1 MAETYEKNDFAAST
15 QTFLF
20 CWGIPI
26 AAMVLASFLA
36 PPISILVWAGA
47 LFWAGAACAANAF
60 RCGRLHCYITGPLF
74 LLGGLAILFAGFAYA
89 AIPATWILI
98 AVAAGTCL
106 AFSLE
111 GIFGTK
117 YVRERED
124 T

>member
-1 MAETYEKNDFAAST
+1 MAETCEKNDFAAST

-20 CWGIPI
+20 FWGIPI

-36 PPISILVWAGA
+36 PPASILVRASA
-47 LFWAGAACAANAF
+47 LFWAGAACAVNAY

-74 LLGGLAILFAGFAYA
+74 LLAGLAILLAGFADVA
-89 AIPATWILI
+89 VASSWILI

-106 AFSLE
+106 AFCLE
-111 GIFGTK
+111 GHFGTK
-117 YVRERED
+117 YVRERQD

>member
-1 MAETYEKNDFAAST
+1 MVETCEKNDFAAST

-20 CWGIPI
+20 FWGIPI

-36 PPISILVWAGA
+36 PPTSILVWAGA
-47 LFWAGAACAANAF
+47 LFWAGAACAVNAY

-74 LLGGLAILFAGFAYA
+74 LLAGLAILLAGFADA
-89 AIPATWILI
+89 AISITWILI

-111 GIFGTK
+111 GLFATK

>member
-1 MAETYEKNDFAAST
+1 MAETCEKNDFAAST

-20 CWGIPI
+20 FWGIPI
-26 AAMVLASFLA
+26 AAMVLAALLA
-36 PPISILVWAGA
+36 PPTSMLVWAGA
-47 LFWAGAACAANAF
+47 LFWAGAACAVNAY

-74 LLGGLAILFAGFAYA
+74 LLAGLAILLAGFADV
-89 AIPATWILI
+89 AISTTWILI

-111 GIFGTK
+111 GLFSTK